1 MTKII
6 CDKCKK
12 EITDV
17 TLIDDVFFPNYICID
32 FRMNGSNER
41 LDHGEVCRECF
52 EKIENFITDYEI
64 TKADEY
70 KKGYD
75 DGYADGKEDAWQD
88 QMGDDL

>member
-1 MTKII
+1 MIKVI
-6 CDKCKK
+6 CDKCKRD
-12 EITDV
+12 IGRNSRCVLGV
-17 TLIDDVFFPNYICID
+17 TGV
-32 FRMNGSNER
+32 
-41 LDHGEVCRECF
+41 GEAQTYDLCRECI
-52 EKIENFITDYEI
+52 EKIKDFITDYEI

>member
-1 MTKII
+1 MIKVV

-17 TLIDDVFFPNYICID
+17 ILIDDVIFPDYICID
-32 FRMNGSNER
+32 FRKYGSNER
-41 LDHGEVCRECF
+41 LDHSEVCRECF

-75 DGYADGKEDAWQD
+75 AGYADGKEAVRQD
-88 QMGDDL
+88 QTGDNL